1 MGALTAR
8 PLIPSDAMERVRS
21 LASRIDAL
29 GGARA
34 PPLEG
39 MTVEEISDL
48 RRVLALAEYVLEKHQ
63 DRRQLRDLLRE
74 LVGVMDSS
82 VLSIRGLDSE
92 IEDLAATAEAHLARL
107 RAAQSSMSGSAQHD
121 ADV

>member
-1 MGALTAR
+1 M
-8 PLIPSDAMERVRS
+8 DRVRS
-21 LASRIDAL
+21 LASRIDSL
-29 GGARA
+29 GGARE

-39 MTVEEISDL
+39 MTVEEMSDL

-74 LVGVMDSS
+74 FVGVMDSS
-82 VLSIRGLDSE
+82 ILSIRGLDSE
-92 IEDLAATAEAHLARL
+92 IEDLAATAEAHVARL
-107 RAAQSSMSGSAQHD
+107 RAAQSSMSGSAQND